1 MALDTLIIAGL
12 AAELDRR
19 LAGARV
25 DKVTMPRRDRI
36 VLHLRA
42 AEGNVRLL
50 LCAGNAARVH
60 LTQEKF
66 DNPET
71 PPMLCMLLRKQMAG
85 GRILSVTQP
94 EHERLLELRF
104 TALDEL
110 GRGGKAAGGAP
121 HLGGGR
127 DLETTGGMEPWRL
140 IP

>member
-50 LCAGNAARVH
+50 LCAGNAARGS
-60 LTQEKF
+60 
-66 DNPET
+66 
-71 PPMLCMLLRKQMAG
+71 R
-85 GRILSVTQP
+85 
-94 EHERLLELRF
+94 
-104 TALDEL
+104 
-110 GRGGKAAGGAP
+110 RGANSRA
-121 HLGGGR
+121 
-127 DLETTGGMEPWRL
+127 
-140 IP
+140 